1 MDLTIA
7 RPHKKP
13 AFVVHR
19 RARCNLRY
27 FRIEHPR
34 KVGEPAVDVRKA
46 VFLREVGGE
55 VNEPR
60 LSADVRVGGQC
71 HRGAADKVWSFRFQ
85 SPRLILRPAHLFLT
99 IKIVDSFA
107 KAASK
112 GNEMYVLGEMDKG
125 ALAVGRVVGHE
136 DEYVMYLVCLE
147 KGRILESS
155 KHLTEDELREILTE
169 SYGESDTE
177 IESRIAL
184 AKAHPYGAAIK
195 AKIAQH
201 RPPEGT
207 ATHRDVRKIPQG
219 WWAVLL
225 EKFRKS

>member
-1 MDLTIA
+1 
-7 RPHKKP
+7 
-13 AFVVHR
+13 V
-19 RARCNLRY
+19 
-27 FRIEHPR
+27 
-34 KVGEPAVDVRKA
+34 
-46 VFLREVGGE
+46 
-55 VNEPR
+55 
-60 LSADVRVGGQC
+60 
-71 HRGAADKVWSFRFQ
+71 
-85 SPRLILRPAHLFLT
+85 HLFLT

-112 GNEMYVLGEMDKG
+112 GNKMYVLGEMGKG

-136 DEYVMYLVCLE
+136 DEYVMYLVSLE

-177 IESRIAL
+177 IEGRIAL

-195 AKIAQH
+195 AKSEQH